1 MKVNRKFVQ
10 LSLVSFGVFLIFST
24 YFIYPKIK
32 EKRSGVFDA
41 NEEILKSEKD
51 EIANKDIEG
60 NLFKNVE
67 YTGVYNID
75 NSFIVKSEEAYIYND
90 DPEKVLMK
98 NMKVTIFMNDGRK
111 IIITSN
117 KGSYNKENYDC
128 FFENNVRAT
137 DGETVIVS
145 KNLDL
150 ISTDNYASVYNNVI
164 LTSKK
169 GSLTADKINYNFK
182 SELYKITMFD
192 DNEVKI
198 KITE

>member
-1 MKVNRKFVQ
+1 MKLNRKFVQ
-10 LSLVSFGVFLIFST
+10 LSLISLGVFLIFLT
-24 YFIYPKIK
+24 YFFYPIVK
-32 EKRSGVFDA
+32 EKRLTALDT
-41 NEEILKSEKD
+41 NTEILKTEKD
-51 EIANKDIEG
+51 EIIGEEGKG

-67 YTGVYNID
+67 YGGVYNID
-75 NSFIVKSEEAYIYND
+75 NSFTVKSEEAYIYNNY
-90 DPEKVLMK
+90 PEIVHMK
-98 NMKVTIFMNDGRK
+98 DMKVIIYMEDGRE

-117 KGSYNKENYDC
+117 EGTYNKESYDC
-128 FFENNVRAT
+128 FFKNNVRAT

-150 ISTDNYASVYNNVI
+150 ISTDNYASIYNNVV

-182 SELYKITMFD
+182 NELYKITMFD

-198 KITE
+198 KITK